1 MKTLLLLLTLTLA
14 SFGADVAGRWTGK
27 AEAVMADGEKR
38 VVPLLFVF
46 KEEGGQI
53 TGSGGPESEA
63 SVPLQDV
70 KLDGDKLTFRLNTGD
85 TLANFTCVI
94 DGDTMSGDAS
104 ADHEGRKVTAK
115 LSLKKAK

>member
-46 KEEGGQI
+46 KEEGGQL
-53 TGSGGPESEA
+53 TGRGGPEDDA
-63 SVPLQDV
+63 FNPLQDL
-70 KLDGDKLTFRLNTGD
+70 KLDGDKLTFRLTTGD

-94 DGDTMSGDAS
+94 DGDSMSGDAS

-115 LSLKKAK
+115 LLLQRAK